1 MSLRTKVNGIT
12 AWVNLRL
19 KGYDLLLNNVLMD
32 LMKGTNV
39 KMLIQSLTGIDNK
52 KLQSFD
58 GLTQQQK
65 TTRVEWIVKE
75 LKESGVIPDDMYV
88 DCRLFA
94 MRHADHVFDL
104 LWKLVSHDIW
114 HTWERLEY
122 LTLDNNET
130 LTEIPFE
137 WIPRPAPVKKKKK
150 KVKYN
155 QSLLSGFGS
164 SAVIA
169 EAIPAAAEASPP
181 PAEPHIKFP
190 GEEFCKKFKSRKNKD
205 HPDPEECILEMINKM
220 LKSTREGQKLNVES
234 LEDLVDSRV
243 LCEFVNSFV
252 PGTFTTEILLN
263 DRWSINLAIRMFEKM
278 IRISTPI
285 DSQDLVEAD
294 SSAICSTFCVYLM
307 CGFKLRQARA
317 ALGRKRELEHRI
329 RSDRHE
335 LENNIPKICEN
346 TEMLKKRNKLK
357 ASIEHHEQEIYR
369 LKAKYDLENCQR
381 WWDHTAEV
389 QSEAREA
396 VARKMKERFDTL
408 SVPRSVTITDLTV
421 ALVINLNLTNGNGF
435 YHCKQRESV
444 TPERKIVLRDLN
456 TGDFLDDFSHGR
468 GPGKLNIRKILRLS
482 TFEVIDLN
490 PSNYPQYEIFLESQS
505 KNKVLKAGSEFLY
518 QVFPGN
524 TLMFENL
531 FFKAAKVGELDT
543 IQKLVVFF
551 QDKKPGFINARE
563 KKTGNTALHMAAR
576 NGHFEIALYLLENG
590 AHLDTR
596 NTLGATPFFGAVE
609 SLNRGISQL
618 YRIADDSGN
627 ISFSRTLGSHEN
639 SAQLLVEW
647 GTNIWM
653 KNKQSKV
660 VFEVVRCDDH
670 KNHLNGYYDHLQ
682 TSIPK
687 LMKGDTELLA
697 KMVEE
702 HVTGVRQ
709 FASLRSRCIN
719 GSTLLHTAAYFGAIS
734 VVKVLLKERVDVNL
748 QDYKGATPLHRA
760 KDRETIKEL
769 IEAGANLNAE
779 DSEGNTPLHVKC
791 YGEANKPTAVDCI
804 KEMLAMKINLT
815 HRNNKELMAIHCC
828 AMQGRIDALELLL
841 EADFDDTMQSAL
853 TSEDAKSPPSLPH
866 LALANDF
873 LECGKWLVEKGF
885 DFKEHEQD
893 VLVHRLL
900 TEQIQSKQRLDV
912 MRFLFEHGADLDQRY
927 SGGNSPLHYA
937 AGMTGPTD
945 VLNLLVEYG
954 ADVDAINEDHCTPLF
969 FATQA
974 NNFFGA
980 GGLLLAGA
988 NVRHK
993 NFQGLTAFDCILD
1006 YDEWLECGCFTD
1018 EIKARLKAYSL
1029 KHARDLVRAITQKVK
1044 GSGRRGL
1051 FAKASSAHAMHTRG
1065 SSPQHPSLHLINTSS
1080 SQQNLRTAVHG
1091 AASSLSGRGSM
1102 LPPLQPKGFL
1112 TY

>member
-75 LKESGVIPDDMYV
+75 LKERVYLSSSVFDHSWSFLYSGVIPDDMYV

-94 MRHADHVFDL
+94 MRHADHTNVKRDTLLSLAGPEKIQTNMKRDTLLSLAGPEMSITVFDL

-164 SAVIA
+164 SSVIA

-220 LKSTREGQKLNVES
+220 LKVGKETIVSIE
-234 LEDLVDSRV
+234 LVHYFSHFKPG

-357 ASIEHHEQEIYR
+357 ASIEYHEQEIYR

-396 VARKMKERFDTL
+396 VAKKMKERFDTL

-551 QDKKPGFINARE
+551 QDKKPGFINAKE

-670 KNHLNGYYDHLQ
+670 KNHLN
-682 TSIPK
+682 
-687 LMKGDTELLA
+687 
-697 KMVEE
+697 
-702 HVTGVRQ
+702 
-709 FASLRSRCIN
+709 
-719 GSTLLHTAAYFGAIS
+719 AYFGAIS
-734 VVKVLLKERVDVNL
+734 VVKVLLKERVDCQSSRLNR
-748 QDYKGATPLHRA
+748 APPPLHRA

-804 KEMLAMKINLT
+804 KEMVRGKNL
-815 HRNNKELMAIHCC
+815 K
-828 AMQGRIDALELLL
+828 LENSKFKQLCKVEKLYSYYDL
-841 EADFDDTMQSAL
+841 PDLYSAL
-853 TSEDAKSPPSLPH
+853 FMLKHVQE
-866 LALANDF
+866 
-873 LECGKWLVEKGF
+873 
-885 DFKEHEQD
+885 
-893 VLVHRLL
+893 
-900 TEQIQSKQRLDV
+900 
-912 MRFLFEHGADLDQRY
+912 
-927 SGGNSPLHYA
+927 
-937 AGMTGPTD
+937 
-945 VLNLLVEYG
+945 
-954 ADVDAINEDHCTPLF
+954 
-969 FATQA
+969 
-974 NNFFGA
+974 
-980 GGLLLAGA
+980 
-988 NVRHK
+988 
-993 NFQGLTAFDCILD
+993 
-1006 YDEWLECGCFTD
+1006 CFTMTTERQD
-1018 EIKARLKAYSL
+1018 LEI
-1029 KHARDLVRAITQKVK
+1029 
-1044 GSGRRGL
+1044 
-1051 FAKASSAHAMHTRG
+1051 
-1065 SSPQHPSLHLINTSS
+1065 
-1080 SQQNLRTAVHG
+1080 
-1091 AASSLSGRGSM
+1091 
-1102 LPPLQPKGFL
+1102 
-1112 TY
+1112 